1 MWTERDIKEQTNN
14 EQTFYRGK
22 LLEGTNG
29 ILDFSTFKTEGVY
42 GDPELNLRSSVRGS
56 NKQNYDVEITLFFDD
71 NEELEDV
78 EYYCP
83 CLAFSSYDGICKHCV
98 ATMLYFMHNE
108 KSILST
114 PFAED
119 FDETY
124 FDEATKTDTNT
135 TFNLSSAPLSSNID
149 SLKPSSK
156 HYTDNSMQ
164 QILQRFGNQEN
175 WMITDGALMG
185 KIHLEPT
192 LHMNYDNIT
201 VSLRIGKEKMYV
213 VKNIPELVQ
222 HVLHTEMHSYG
233 KYLSFVHQLNA
244 FDKSSRGLIEFF
256 IRQFRDFNYWY
267 NTDIRNFTLKNELLD
282 AFFETISTT
291 GTLLDPSVKKQ
302 ELWYPTTETY
312 QKNLQITAV
321 EDGIQLSLEPVPS
334 IASHDWNYIFKNHK
348 IYRTSRRTHEA
359 INLFEDRMT
368 GWCQG
373 ESFIAESDL
382 PLFTREMLPELKK
395 SYHVTMNGFFPETY
409 LPDDVSFRLY
419 LDLPQKDIITCDLIA
434 DYGSDREYHVFHS
447 DKRHQNRN
455 IREEAKVGA
464 LVSGYCNATDDR
476 TGLPSIAEDD
486 SMIYEFLTNGL
497 VECETVADVYIS
509 EQLKKIQVIQPPKV
523 SLGISLNGNLLDF
536 NLDSEG
542 MDLEQLAFLL
552 SKYDRK
558 KNFYRLKSGQ
568 FVNMEEGSLDTLAQ
582 LKQGLMLTE
591 QQLASGHISL
601 PKFRALYLDAQLRDD
616 ESVPVTKSREFRE
629 LIRNMRT
636 VEDSDFEIPE
646 RYTKILREYQKKGY
660 LWLETLY
667 SNGFGGI
674 LADDMGLGKTLQVIV
689 FLYAHYVDK
698 KESSGN
704 ALIICPASLVYNWA
718 QECQQF
724 APELPVFTVAGTA
737 TERKSLLASASDG
750 KGHIFITSYDLL
762 RRDIDLYQSISFDYQ
777 IIDEAQFIKNASTK
791 AAQAVK
797 QIDSRFRLALT
808 GTPVENRLGELWS
821 IFDYLMPGYLFSY
834 SRFREELELPIMQ
847 QNDENALHRIQKMIA
862 PFILRRLKKDVLKDL
877 PDKLE
882 KNMFAPMEGEQK
894 ELYQAHVQRL
904 QLLLS
909 KQSPEEFNHSKLQ
922 ILSELTRLRQLCCDP
937 SLLYENYTSGS
948 AKLDLCIDLIKNAA
962 ESGHKL
968 LVFSQFTTM
977 LDCIA
982 DKLKQTDLPFFLL
995 TGSTSKQERMRLVT
1009 EFNQDETPVF
1019 LISLKAGG
1027 TGLNLTAADI
1037 VIHYDPWW
1045 NTAVQ
1050 NQATDRAHRI
1060 GQKNRVLVYK
1070 LIAKNSIEENII
1082 KLQEQKAEL
1091 AEQIL
1096 GGDTLDNPTFSKEEL
1111 LELLQL

>member
-1 MWTERDIKEQTNN
+1 MWTERDIKEQTDN

-22 LLEGTNG
+22 LLESTGG
-29 ILDFSTFKTEGVY
+29 ILEFSTFEDEGIY

-56 NKQNYDVEITLFFDD
+56 NQQNYDVEITLFFDD

-83 CLAFSSYDGICKHCV
+83 CIAFSSYDGICKHCV
-98 ATMLYFMHNE
+98 ATMLYYMHNE
-108 KSILST
+108 DSICSS
-114 PFAED
+114 PFAD
-119 FDETY
+119 DFTFDEPEDPKSLFPARKQT
-124 FDEATKTDTNT
+124 
-135 TFNLSSAPLSSNID
+135 AP
-149 SLKPSSK
+149 K
-156 HYTDNSMQ
+156 HPTDNNMQ

-175 WMITDGALMG
+175 WMITDGSLKG

-192 LHMNYDNIT
+192 LHMDYNGLS
-201 VSLRIGKEKMYV
+201 VSLRIGRDKMYV
-213 VKNIPELVQ
+213 VKNISELVN

-233 KYLSFVHQLNA
+233 KNLAFVHQLNA
-244 FDKSSRGLIEFF
+244 FDQKSRGLMEFF
-256 IRQFRDFNYWY
+256 IRQLQDYDFWY
-267 NTDIRNFTLKNELLD
+267 TNIRQFSLENELLD
-282 AFFETISTT
+282 AFLNTISEC
-291 GTLLDPSVKKQ
+291 GTLLDPSAQKQ
-302 ELWYPTTETY
+302 KLWYPTDEPY
-312 QKNLQITAV
+312 KKNLKITAV
-321 EDGIQLSLEPVPS
+321 EDGIQLTLDSVPTVS
-334 IASHDWNYIFKNHK
+334 SRDWNYIFTDYK
-348 IYRTSRRTHEA
+348 IYRTSRHTHEA
-359 INLFEDRMT
+359 LNLFEDRMN
-368 GWCQG
+368 GWANG
-373 ESFIAESDL
+373 KAFIAESDL
-382 PLFTREMLPELKK
+382 PLFTREMLPELEK
-395 SYHVTMNGFFPETY
+395 SYHVKMKGFLPVDY
-409 LPDDVSFRLY
+409 LPDEVSFRLY
-419 LDLPQKDIITCDLIA
+419 LDLPQKDIITCDLVA
-434 DYGSDREYHVFHS
+434 DYGSDREYHVFRS
-447 DKRHQNRN
+447 DQMKQNRN
-455 IREEAKVGA
+455 IREEAKVA
-464 LVSGYCNATDDR
+464 SLVSGYCNATDDH
-476 TGLPSIAEDD
+476 TGLPAIAEDEGL
-486 SMIYEFLTNGL
+486 IYEFLTLGL
-497 VECETVADVYIS
+497 TECEEAADIYIS
-509 EQLKKIQVIQPPKV
+509 DKLKKIQVMQPPKV
-523 SLGISLNGNLLDF
+523 SLGVSLNGNLLDF
-536 NLDSEG
+536 DLESEG

-568 FVNMEEGSLDTLAQ
+568 FVNMEEGSLETLAQ
-582 LKQGLMLTE
+582 LQQGLMLTE

-616 ESVPVTKSREFRE
+616 EAIPVNKSRGFRE

-636 VEDSDFEIPE
+636 VEDSDFEVPE
-646 RYTKILREYQKKGY
+646 KYVKILREYQKKGY
-660 LWLETLY
+660 LWLETLHA
-667 SNGFGGI
+667 NGFGGI

-689 FLYAHYVDK
+689 FLYAHYIEK
-698 KESSGN
+698 AETSAN
-704 ALIICPASLVYNWA
+704 TLIICPASLVYNWA

-737 TERKSLLASASDG
+737 SERKALLASASDG
-750 KGHIFITSYDLL
+750 KGRIFITSYDLL
-762 RRDIDLYQSISFDYQ
+762 RRDIEQYQTISFDYQ
-777 IIDEAQFIKNASTK
+777 IIDEAQFIKNATTK

-847 QNDENALHRIQKMIA
+847 QNDKDALHRIQKMIA

-882 KNMFAPMEGEQK
+882 KNMYAPMEGEQK

-904 QLLLS
+904 QMLLS

-937 SLLYENYTSGS
+937 SLLYENYSAGS
-948 AKLDLCIDLIKNAA
+948 AKLDLCINLVQNAT

-977 LDCIA
+977 LNCIA
-982 DKLKQTDLPFFLL
+982 DRLKKADIPFFLL
-995 TGSTSKQERMRLVT
+995 TGSTSKQERIRLVT
-1009 EFNQDETPVF
+1009 EFNEDDTPVF

-1096 GGDTLDNPTFSKEEL
+1096 SGDTLGNPSFSKEEL

>member
-1 MWTERDIKEQTNN
+1 MWTERDIKAQADN

-22 LLEGTNG
+22 LLENTNG
-29 ILDFSTFKTEGVY
+29 ILEFSTFETEGVY
-42 GDPELNLRSSVRGS
+42 GDPELNLRSRVRGS
-56 NKQNYDVEITLFFDD
+56 NQQNYDVEITLFFDD

-83 CLAFSSYDGICKHCV
+83 CIAFSSYNGICKHCV
-98 ATMLYFMHNE
+98 ATMLYYMHNQE
-108 KSILST
+108 KSVST
-114 PFAED
+114 PFSEPVS
-119 FDETY
+119 FE
-124 FDEATKTDTNT
+124 NT
-135 TFNLSSAPLSSNID
+135 AAKNSSSANLSAASRTENAYTEPF
-149 SLKPSSK
+149 SK
-156 HYTDNSMQ
+156 HRTDNSMQ

-175 WMITDGALMG
+175 WMITDGSLMG

-192 LHMNYDNIT
+192 LHLDYNNT
-201 VSLRIGKEKMYV
+201 SVSLRIGKDKMYV

-222 HVLHTEMHSYG
+222 HVMHTEMHSYG
-233 KYLSFVHQLNA
+233 KQLAFVHQLNA
-244 FDKSSRGLIEFF
+244 FDENSRGLMEFF
-256 IRQFRDFNYWY
+256 IRQFQDYNYWY
-267 NTDIRNFTLKNELLD
+267 STDIRNFTLKNELLD
-282 AFFETISTT
+282 AFFDTISET
-291 GTLLDPSVKKQ
+291 GTLVDPSVKKQ

-321 EDGIQLSLEPVPS
+321 EDGINLSLEPVPS
-334 IASHDWNYIFKNHK
+334 IASRDWNYIFKDYK

-368 GWCQG
+368 GWCRG

-382 PLFTREMLPELKK
+382 PLFTREMLPELEK
-395 SYHVTMNGFFPETY
+395 SYHVTMDRFSPETY
-409 LPDDVSFRLY
+409 LPDEVSFRLY
-419 LDLPQKDIITCDLIA
+419 LDLPQKDIITCDLVA
-434 DYGSDREYHVFHS
+434 DYGTDREYHVFHS
-447 DKRHQNRN
+447 DKIRQNRY
-455 IREEAKVGA
+455 IREEAKVA
-464 LVSGYCNATDDR
+464 SLISGYCNAMDDL
-476 TGLPSIAEDD
+476 TGLPAIAEDD
-486 SMIYEFLTNGL
+486 GMIYEFLTRGL
-497 VECETVADVYIS
+497 MECEAVADVYIS
-509 EQLKKIQVIQPPKV
+509 DQLKKIQVIQPPKV
-523 SLGISLNGNLLDF
+523 SLGVSLNGNLLDF
-536 NLDSEG
+536 DLESEG
-542 MDLEQLAFLL
+542 MNLEQLAFLL

-568 FVNMEEGSLDTLAQ
+568 FVSMEEGSLDTLAQ
-582 LKQGLMLTE
+582 LQQGLMLTE

-616 ESVPVTKSREFRE
+616 ESVPVNKSHEFRE

-636 VEDSDFEIPE
+636 VEDSDFEVPE
-646 RYTKILREYQKKGY
+646 KYVKILRKYQKEGY
-660 LWLETLY
+660 LWLETLHA
-667 SNGFGGI
+667 NGFGGI

-689 FLYAHYVDK
+689 FLYAHYI
-698 KESSGN
+698 EMAQTSAN
-704 ALIICPASLVYNWA
+704 TLIVCPASLVYNWA

-737 TERKSLLASASDG
+737 SERKALLASASDG
-750 KGHIFITSYDLL
+750 KGRIFITSYDLL
-762 RRDIDLYQSISFDYQ
+762 RRDIELYQAISFDYQ
-777 IIDEAQFIKNASTK
+777 IIDEAQFIKNATTK

-847 QNDENALHRIQKMIA
+847 QNDEDALHRIQKMIA

-882 KNMFAPMEGEQK
+882 KNMYAPMEGEQK

-904 QLLLS
+904 QMLLS

-937 SLLYENYTSGS
+937 SLLYENYSAGS
-948 AKLDLCIDLIKNAA
+948 SKLDLCINLIQNATEA
-962 ESGHKL
+962 GHKI

-982 DKLKQTDLPFFLL
+982 DRLKKADIPFFLL
-995 TGSTSKQERMRLVT
+995 TGSTSKQERIRLVT
-1009 EFNQDETPVF
+1009 EFNEGDTPVF

-1096 GGDTLDNPTFSKEEL
+1096 SGDMLGNPSFSKEEL